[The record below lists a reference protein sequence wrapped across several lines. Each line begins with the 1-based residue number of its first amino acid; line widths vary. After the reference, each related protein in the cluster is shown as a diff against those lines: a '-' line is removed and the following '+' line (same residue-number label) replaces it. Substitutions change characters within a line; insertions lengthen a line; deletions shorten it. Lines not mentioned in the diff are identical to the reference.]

1 MSMRAAVM
9 TESVRPPEEH
19 GTGTTARRASRVPS
33 TARRRR
39 APSFKVTVVAALAG
53 FLVVFELLAYQLRS
67 GHDPA
72 VGTGQVTAQV
82 RGVSAGQSRQPS
94 ASGAVVTRASG
105 ATASVAQTTQ
115 PTSSTA
121 RASHASFHSIAT
133 RSSGG
138 AQPGAPSSP
147 AGDDAREHEGRA

>member
-1 MSMRAAVM
+1 M
-9 TESVRPPEEH
+9 TEPARPTEGH
-19 GTGTTARRASRVPS
+19 GTGTTTRRASREPP

-72 VGTGQVTAQV
+72 LGTGQVTAKV
-82 RGVSAGQSRQPS
+82 RG
-94 ASGAVVTRASG
+94 ASGAGQTHPASASSGSVVTRASG

-115 PTSSTA
+115 PTGPTV
-121 RASHASFHSIAT
+121 RASHRSSHLITT

-138 AQPGAPSSP
+138 AQPGAPSSRE
-147 AGDDAREHEGRA
+147 GDDAREHEGRA